1 MRGTD
6 AFSTY
11 FVPKALEIRC
21 KGAYTQFKLFFV
33 VVVVLFFFFLQVFF
47 YPILNYAVFFPL
59 ELYNI
64 SVLILIAPKKDR
76 LLPLLYK

>member
-33 VVVVLFFFFLQVFF
+33 VVVVLVFFFLFVF
-47 YPILNYAVFFPL
+47 L
-59 ELYNI
+59 
-64 SVLILIAPKKDR
+64 
-76 LLPLLYK
+76 

>member
-21 KGAYTQFKLFFV
+21 KGAYTQFKLSV
-33 VVVVLFFFFLQVFF
+33 VVVVVVVVFASICLSYTLLCCFLS
-47 YPILNYAVFFPL
+47 PRAV
-59 ELYNI
+59 
-64 SVLILIAPKKDR
+64 
-76 LLPLLYK
+76 